1 MAATATAAR
10 SGSGQAQKP
19 GRQAGS
25 PKAGSP
31 ESRLRAVPPAK
42 GYRRSVGDVIT
53 LLAFCLF
60 LGLMILAGLHAFL
73 VQNQARL
80 DDLIAENQDRQER
93 IEQLLAEIAYLDS
106 PEGVAEQAASVGLVP
121 AAEIITLV
129 PLASG
134 ALPGPEAD
142 PFSLAGLPPIAEVEL
157 SAQPAP
163 AALEAG
169 EVPG

>member
-1 MAATATAAR
+1 MATTTTAAR
-10 SGSGQAQKP
+10 SGSGQAP
-19 GRQAGS
+19 RPARQAGS
-25 PKAGSP
+25 PEP
-31 ESRLRAVPPAK
+31 QLRAVPPAK

-60 LGLMILAGLHAFL
+60 LGLLILAGLHAFL

-80 DDLIAENQDRQER
+80 DDLIAENQDRQEQ

-134 ALPGPEAD
+134 ALPGPATD
-142 PFSLAGLPPIAEVEL
+142 PFRLAGLPPIAEVEPH
-157 SAQPAP
+157 AQPAP
-163 AALEAG
+163 SVLEADG
-169 EVPG
+169 VPG